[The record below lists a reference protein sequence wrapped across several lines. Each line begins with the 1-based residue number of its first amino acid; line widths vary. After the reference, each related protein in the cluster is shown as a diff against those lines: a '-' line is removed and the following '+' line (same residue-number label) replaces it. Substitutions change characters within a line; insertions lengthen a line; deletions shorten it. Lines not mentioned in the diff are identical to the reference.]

1 MANQGQVAEVAGES
15 QLARLP
21 KQAPTAKIVAASAFG
36 TIVSGMISSST
47 ELRLRWCSDGSS
59 SRRPTQPSARLQP

>member
-36 TIVSGMISSST
+36 TIVEWYDFFVYGT
-47 ELRLRWCSDGSS
+47 AAALVFGRLFF
-59 SRRPTQPSARLQP
+59 RRPTQPSARLQP